1 MDHRCHSRRSIALAA
16 IAASAFLLLMPLASS
31 NSNARTAF
39 AQSSTM
45 SVSLDKKTYK
55 MGDTITVT
63 GKAPTKDSIFIKVF
77 NPNGDLYRVDA
88 IVPHSDGSYSYKLKV
103 GGKLAING
111 EFKVTVAYLS
121 SSADAKFTLT
131 GGAEPGKKPASSA
144 TAAAGMFKVTAK
156 QSKKDTKITVQVDKK
171 SKGKVSK
178 VVFEADVSL
187 GKLKVRAP
195 SGWKADVS
203 DKTVTFTASDKKV
216 IKPGKKATF
225 TLPVVPKTASW
236 STYDGSVQLDRGT
249 LAIGKK

>member
-1 MDHRCHSRRSIALAA
+1 MDHRCHFRRSIALAA
-16 IAASAFLLLMPLASS
+16 IAASAFLLMMPLASS
-31 NSNARTAF
+31 NSNTGTAF

-45 SVSLDKKTYK
+45 TVSLDKKSYK

-88 IVPHSDGSYSYKLKV
+88 IVPNSDGSYSYKLKV

-131 GGAEPGKKPASSA
+131 GGAEPGKKPASSS
-144 TAAAGMFKVTAK
+144 AAAGMFKVTAK
-156 QSKKDTKITVQVDKK
+156 QGKKDTKITVQVDKK

-178 VVFEADVSL
+178 VVFEVDASL
-187 GKLKVRAP
+187 GKLKVKAP
-195 SGWKADVS
+195 AGWKADVS

-225 TLPVVPKTASW
+225 TLPVVAKTASW

>member
-1 MDHRCHSRRSIALAA
+1 MNHRHHPRRSIVLAA
-16 IAASAFLLLMPLASS
+16 IAAAVFLLLMPLASS
-31 NSNARTAF
+31 NSNAGTAF
-39 AQSSTM
+39 AQSSMT
-45 SVSLDKKTYK
+45 VSLDKKTYK
-55 MGDTITVT
+55 MGETITVT

-88 IVPHSDGSYSYKLKV
+88 IVPSGDGSYSYKLKV

-121 SSADAKFTLT
+121 SSAEAKFTLT

-144 TAAAGMFKVTAK
+144 SAAAGMFKVTAK
-156 QSKKDTKITVQVDKK
+156 QGKKDTKITVQVDKK
-171 SKGKVSK
+171 AKGKVSK
-178 VVFEADVSL
+178 VVFEVDASL

-225 TLPVVPKTASW
+225 TLPVVAKTASW

-249 LAIGKK
+249 LAIGKR